1 LQQQQAL
8 ECTRRTRKRARKQ
21 SALGSLS
28 IVASL
33 YTPALLLESRLD
45 LCSVSVIIPSAQE
58 VEKEKKKLQ
67 LRRKNGAG
75 LHRYYCCSSS
85 RPADDL

>member
-8 ECTRRTRKRARKQ
+8 ECTRTTRKRARKQ

-45 LCSVSVIIPSAQE
+45 LCSVSVVIPSAQE

-67 LRRKNGAG
+67 LRRKKW
-75 LHRYYCCSSS
+75 S
-85 RPADDL
+85 RLAQILLL